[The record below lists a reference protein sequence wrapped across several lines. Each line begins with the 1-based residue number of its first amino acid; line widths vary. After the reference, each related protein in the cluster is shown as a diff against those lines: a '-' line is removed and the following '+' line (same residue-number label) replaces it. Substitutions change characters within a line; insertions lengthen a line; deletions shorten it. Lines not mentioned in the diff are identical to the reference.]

1 MNAAFPLK
9 FIDFLAWQVLSQRK
23 ALKNTRF
30 RPISPSKYGSC
41 ALELIAFH
49 ANRTGSQ
56 LLELS
61 PNVFKW
67 GLFSE
72 MLKLAMF
79 EAIFRTLRTEQN

>member
-1 MNAAFPLK
+1 VSGFVFDAF
-9 FIDFLAWQVLSQRK
+9 R
-23 ALKNTRF
+23 
-30 RPISPSKYGSC
+30 
-41 ALELIAFH
+41 

-79 EAIFRTLRTEQN
+79 GAIFRTLRTEQNHYNFNML

>member
-1 MNAAFPLK
+1 VSGFVLDAF
-9 FIDFLAWQVLSQRK
+9 R
-23 ALKNTRF
+23 
-30 RPISPSKYGSC
+30 
-41 ALELIAFH
+41 

-56 LLELS
+56 LVELS